1 VVVDALPFRRRGW
14 GSTRRTDGGVPDV
27 DAGVIGL
34 AEYRWREDKAV
45 ISDFGET
52 CLSKLIVSP

>member
-1 VVVDALPFRRRGW
+1 MHCRFGVVDGVAPG
-14 GSTRRTDGGVPDV
+14 GTDGGVPDV